1 MLNPKFALVP
11 GSFDPPTIGHYDLVV
26 RAAAMF
32 DEVWVVAFVN
42 ASKKGRFT
50 VEAKRALLARAF
62 ADIPNVHVDVSEA
75 LLAGYAAEKGIGTL
89 VKGARSAT
97 DFDYEMSLSLINRS
111 LEAELDTVIL
121 PTKAEYMHISSTM
134 VSEMIRYGR
143 DYTQLVPPGTAA
155 LITDI
160 VNGNA

>member
-1 MLNPKFALVP
+1 MLNPRFALVP
-11 GSFDPPTIGHYDLVV
+11 GSFDSPTIGHFDLVK

-42 ASKKGRFT
+42 AAKKGRFSA
-50 VEAKRALLARAF
+50 EAKRALLTRAF
-62 ADIPNVHVDVSEA
+62 ADMPNVHVDVSEA
-75 LLAGYAAEKGIGTL
+75 LLAGYAAERSIGTL

-111 LEAELDTVIL
+111 IEAELDTVII
-121 PTKAEYMHISSTM
+121 PTKAEYMHVSSTM

-143 DYTQLVPPGTAA
+143 DYAGLVPPGTAA
-155 LITDI
+155 LISDI
-160 VNGNA
+160 VNEKA